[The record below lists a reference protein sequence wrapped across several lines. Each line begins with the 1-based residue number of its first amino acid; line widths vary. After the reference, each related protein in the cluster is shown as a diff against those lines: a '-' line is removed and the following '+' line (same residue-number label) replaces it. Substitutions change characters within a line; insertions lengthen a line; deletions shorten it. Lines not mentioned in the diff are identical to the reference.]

1 MKLRGLWKLPSGRD
15 WLWVKLGLGL
25 VGKMMLSKSLIQF
38 YADGW
43 GCVPSPRPNYGRDNV
58 SNGDLHQKDLCQH
71 SAAPRTVVASAPDPA
86 ADHCQPTPPPET
98 PGHSQASL
106 ARLLCGHCSFLLS
119 PGAHKIF
126 LCPPSLF
133 PWRFS
138 VLLLDPQVG
147 KSVVGPRAFATLWE
161 LLWYNCSL
169 VCKSSTWQFKVE
181 LMVTSS
187 KRT

>member
-1 MKLRGLWKLPSGRD
+1 MCNGG
-15 WLWVKLGLGL
+15 
-25 VGKMMLSKSLIQF
+25 
-38 YADGW
+38 
-43 GCVPSPRPNYGRDNV
+43 
-58 SNGDLHQKDLCQH
+58 NGDLLQKDLCQH
-71 SAAPRTVVASAPDPA
+71 AEPPRTVVVSAPDPA
-86 ADHCQPTPPPET
+86 AGHCQPTPPPET

-147 KSVVGPRAFATLWE
+147 KSVVGPRAFATL
-161 LLWYNCSL
+161 
-169 VCKSSTWQFKVE
+169 
-181 LMVTSS
+181 
-187 KRT
+187 